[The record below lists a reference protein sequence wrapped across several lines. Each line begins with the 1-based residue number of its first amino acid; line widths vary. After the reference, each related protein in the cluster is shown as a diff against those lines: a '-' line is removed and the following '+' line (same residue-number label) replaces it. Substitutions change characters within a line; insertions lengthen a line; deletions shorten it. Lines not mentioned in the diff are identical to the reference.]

1 MGTQSELVRY
11 QERDK
16 CVQDYFYKNTCDSSQ
31 GIMYVPFHLISA
43 KLGSPHFSTSR
54 FANSELIMH
63 ALNVMTLPALA
74 CELMLKVLK
83 YGAFS
88 RCENQAEKHQSL
100 WSMLKMIAFLFI
112 MLIIN
117 IAKVYI
123 YCIHESQNPDGM
135 GQGLFGLRAL
145 EIVAIRIIAYEVLV
159 TWDYLAKLVT
169 KLVCGLLHIE
179 ECDAQATNS
188 CYLLFLQVCLIIIFS
203 KFWLNSQLGFQVVAA
218 YIIRAIIQLDTVM
231 NHLSGIWNIND
242 LFQISKQ
249 EISCF
254 ELDEICVLCQHDIQD
269 GVLLKWNHVLH
280 LDCIKKQYFH
290 DQTCPYW
297 GENIDLTE
305 SRSKLQA
312 QLTRLRSN
320 CRPLNKSN

>member
-1 MGTQSELVRY
+1 
-11 QERDK
+11 
-16 CVQDYFYKNTCDSSQ
+16 
-31 GIMYVPFHLISA
+31 MYVPFHLISA

-159 TWDYLAKLVT
+159 T
-169 KLVCGLLHIE
+169 
-179 ECDAQATNS
+179 
-188 CYLLFLQVCLIIIFS
+188 
-203 KFWLNSQLGFQVVAA
+203 
-218 YIIRAIIQLDTVM
+218 
-231 NHLSGIWNIND
+231 
-242 LFQISKQ
+242 
-249 EISCF
+249 
-254 ELDEICVLCQHDIQD
+254 
-269 GVLLKWNHVLH
+269 
-280 LDCIKKQYFH
+280 
-290 DQTCPYW
+290 
-297 GENIDLTE
+297 
-305 SRSKLQA
+305 
-312 QLTRLRSN
+312 
-320 CRPLNKSN
+320 